1 VAAYQYDP
9 GFNPGQFYLIDEGI
23 YDFDHCFRD
32 MVNGTWG
39 EAITDLAT
47 GSTAIRTF
55 TVTLP
60 ASFNSFDLE
69 AGAVKVFAFISQSS
83 QGEIITAS
91 KATPTFTNWPSTNEA
106 GLIYATSI
114 KNENCVGKT
123 GSYAPKALIAAY
135 GSDGLSSIDLA
146 YGVNGGTA
154 NESLNNLGLGHNEK
168 KAVSLTSTSFTYSAT
183 NNFNL
188 AISNPNGSADPS
200 AVDNTFTGSFNGGN
214 TGTAEKIRIQV
225 KGDAYMADESS
236 FKVKDGSG
244 AVVLDV
250 PLGTIIN
257 STTTNWDL
265 AVPSGV
271 ECYTFELYDD
281 YGDGWGYNTTS
292 FFKVINYTGNV
303 VGTTIKNINTKT
315 DLESAYVAAS
325 EITSNGTAVGVME
338 DEIAKFNVYPNPA
351 SDVLNVS
358 FEGTQAEYT
367 ISLNDL
373 QGRSISTQKIS
384 NSSGEQLVSFAT
396 DKIAKGSYI
405 VVVSSNKGQITK
417 NVVIK

>member
-1 VAAYQYDP
+1 
-9 GFNPGQFYLIDEGI
+9 
-23 YDFDHCFRD
+23 
-32 MVNGTWG
+32 
-39 EAITDLAT
+39 
-47 GSTAIRTF
+47 
-55 TVTLP
+55 
-60 ASFNSFDLE
+60 
-69 AGAVKVFAFISQSS
+69 
-83 QGEIITAS
+83 
-91 KATPTFTNWPSTNEA
+91 
-106 GLIYATSI
+106 
-114 KNENCVGKT
+114 
-123 GSYAPKALIAAY
+123 
-135 GSDGLSSIDLA
+135 
-146 YGVNGGTA
+146 
-154 NESLNNLGLGHNEK
+154 
-168 KAVSLTSTSFTYSAT
+168 
-183 NNFNL
+183 
-188 AISNPNGSADPS
+188 
-200 AVDNTFTGSFNGGN
+200 
-214 TGTAEKIRIQV
+214 
-225 KGDAYMADESS
+225 MADESS